1 MTQSQIKLSRF
12 DYHVAWIAPGPEVA
26 LDPARLMLD
35 QEHGTPDL
43 HYQSD
48 FNTYLFGSMN
58 GHNVVIATTPPG
70 LRMNANTGRLAAPMF
85 NTFPNIKMVL
95 LVGIGGGVP
104 KDPPD
109 RDTLQNIHLGDVVVG
124 CTVDGKP
131 AVVDYN
137 SGISGVDGLELHG
150 TINRADW
157 ILLQPLGYVQSN
169 YRFNKTNFAVHINK
183 LLSFNQGAYD
193 HPGLQHDKLFRGDYH
208 GPHTARDNKDCENCD
223 PKQIIQRTSRSEQHA
238 KHLVFHMGRIGTANT
253 VIANG
258 KQRDEI
264 SKKLNGIQCFEGS
277 AAGVDASRQC
287 LVIRGISDY
296 CDAHKNGLFK
306 HYAAGRAAVFA
317 RELLGMITPI
327 AVERLKTVPEGQQHH
342 TERLGMVTRDQPPMA
357 TGTEDQPERS
367 TTVTADEL
375 PCPPPASRAGDTIRK
390 FNIPR
395 DHIADPKEEP
405 RASYKSSTPWFKK
418 LGSHSDKSPGPSEG
432 YDSSGLVIESIITY
446 RLSPRTLREKLSI
459 IFPGFDATILEQVSM
474 QPMLS
479 YGLEKPGICCT
490 FYLDQTNKSHKNR
503 TTVTL

>member
-1 MTQSQIKLSRF
+1 MTQSQTKLSRF

-35 QEHGTPDL
+35 QEHDTPDL
-43 HYQSD
+43 YHQFDY
-48 FNTYLFGSMN
+48 NTYLFGSMN

-70 LRMNANTGRLAAPMF
+70 LRMNANAGRLAAPMF

-109 RDTLQNIHLGDVVVG
+109 TDTLQNIHLGDVVVG

-157 ILLQPLGYVQSN
+157 ILLQPLGYLQSN
-169 YRFNKTNFAVHINK
+169 YRFQKTNFAVHINK
-183 LLSFNQGAYD
+183 LLRFNQGAYD

-223 PKQIIQRTSRSEQHA
+223 PRQIIQRNSRSEEHA

-264 SKKLNGIQCFEGS
+264 SNKLNGIQCFEGS

-327 AVERLKTVPEGQQHH
+327 AVERLTTSPEGQQPHI
-342 TERLGMVTRDQPPMA
+342 ERPEMVTRGRSLPAPMA
-357 TGTEDQPERS
+357 TDTAGQPERS
-367 TTVTADEL
+367 ATVTADEP
-375 PCPPPASRAGDTIRK
+375 PCPPPAYRAQDTQSMNSVRER
-390 FNIPR
+390 NIPQG
-395 DHIADPKEEP
+395 HIADPKEEP
-405 RASYKSSTPWFKK
+405 RASYKSSSSALRE
-418 LGSHSDKSPGPSEG
+418 LGSFSDKSPGPSG
-432 YDSSGLVIESIITY
+432 GSDSSGLVKEFIITY

-459 IFPGFDATILEQVSM
+459 IFPGFDSTILEQVSM
-474 QPMLS
+474 QPMLTS
-479 YGLEKPGICCT
+479 VAMAW
-490 FYLDQTNKSHKNR
+490 KSRVFAAHFI
-503 TTVTL
+503 